1 MPADPANRCAVSV
14 HYYTPSTFTIL
25 TEDADWG
32 KSAYTWG
39 SDAELAELKQQM
51 DLVKS
56 TFVDKGIPVII
67 GEYGATKDN
76 KEPESVRRYITSV
89 CEAALSR
96 GGICPV
102 MWDVT
107 DLHYDRKTYKMKET
121 ELHTNLLALKEKYVN
136 KEPAP
141 SKLMGD
147 ANKDG
152 AVNVADLIMVQ
163 QFLLGN
169 SELTDWEAAD
179 VIEDSI
185 IDIYDM
191 ILLRKMLIVNH

>member
-1 MPADPANRCAVSV
+1 D
-14 HYYTPSTFTIL
+14 
-25 TEDADWG
+25 
-32 KSAYTWG
+32 
-39 SDAELAELKQQM
+39 
-51 DLVKS
+51 
-56 TFVDKGIPVII
+56 
-67 GEYGATKDN
+67 
-76 KEPESVRRYITSV
+76 
-89 CEAALSR
+89 
-96 GGICPV
+96 
-102 MWDVT
+102 
-107 DLHYDRKTYKMKET
+107 T

-169 SELTDWEAAD
+169 TELTDWEAAD